1 MKVTFLELHI
11 GHYVDAVVT
20 CSGNSV
26 QSRPVDAVDLADYQ
40 MWRLFDQQ
48 GCQPSQFLR
57 KPPDFETRIT
67 IVRFGNE
74 NSRFFTRTCSTLQA
88 RPIVHGL
95 RLIGVRHCRCRAAAA
110 TADPHVLTSEA

>member
-48 GCQPSQFLR
+48 GCQPSQFSR
-57 KPPDFETRIT
+57 KPPDFSHVHAQLFRRDPLSTVCGDIMDANNYRGIALSNVETKIS
-67 IVRFGNE
+67 E
-74 NSRFFTRTCSTLQA
+74 TLILDKKLKI
-88 RPIVHGL
+88 RMIL
-95 RLIGVRHCRCRAAAA
+95 Y
-110 TADPHVLTSEA
+110 